1 MTEALQLWKKIAGK
15 AGDGTSDERKAS
27 CRDAESDLPDKDKQR
42 EKKSDQSKVEHS
54 GASVSD
60 SVGKAKNGSIP
71 VGLLKKK
78 LPLTDKDL
86 NPEFFQKLEKKGP
99 DDLSVEVVVARKC
112 PNQSNPSGGEA
123 APNSVEAKEC
133 TDKGSANVPSRQRD
147 IDVHVRDRGL
157 DEGLNGK
164 DLLRTRTFGIEERG
178 TSFSKSDNQPDG
190 PLMNGKGNWLAI
202 QRQLL
207 HLERQQAHLMN
218 MLQEFM
224 GGSHDSMVTLESRV
238 RGLERMVEDMAH
250 DLSISS
256 SRRGGSFRYNG
267 YIDYGG
273 RLPYGDRYPPSEGVS
288 PSMRGRGPTWRSD
301 LQEPWDFH
309 SYGASKNGQLGVR
322 RDVGS
327 NSLDG
332 RSPRSEHENDQVS
345 SRRAWENNKG
355 AGNVRLGEGP
365 SARSVWQASKDE
377 ATLAAI
383 RVAGE
388 DSGTVR
394 SARPAVREL
403 EAEGMGNDNNNVP
416 ERDPVWTSWS
426 NAMDAVQVGDMDT
439 AYAEVLSTGDDSLLV
454 KLMDR
459 SGPVFDQLS
468 NEVAVEL
475 LNAIVP
481 FVVEQNL
488 FDLCLSWIQQLL
500 DLVLENGSEI
510 FSIPIEVKRE
520 LLFNLHDASSA
531 LELPEDWEGASPD
544 QLLLQ
549 LASAWDIDLQQPG
562 S

>member
-1 MTEALQLWKKIAGK
+1 
-15 AGDGTSDERKAS
+15 
-27 CRDAESDLPDKDKQR
+27 
-42 EKKSDQSKVEHS
+42 
-54 GASVSD
+54 
-60 SVGKAKNGSIP
+60 
-71 VGLLKKK
+71 
-78 LPLTDKDL
+78 
-86 NPEFFQKLEKKGP
+86 
-99 DDLSVEVVVARKC
+99 
-112 PNQSNPSGGEA
+112 
-123 APNSVEAKEC
+123 
-133 TDKGSANVPSRQRD
+133 
-147 IDVHVRDRGL
+147 
-157 DEGLNGK
+157 
-164 DLLRTRTFGIEERG
+164 
-178 TSFSKSDNQPDG
+178 
-190 PLMNGKGNWLAI
+190 
-202 QRQLL
+202 
-207 HLERQQAHLMN
+207 
-218 MLQEFM
+218 
-224 GGSHDSMVTLESRV
+224 
-238 RGLERMVEDMAH
+238 
-250 DLSISS
+250 
-256 SRRGGSFRYNG
+256 
-267 YIDYGG
+267 
-273 RLPYGDRYPPSEGVS
+273 
-288 PSMRGRGPTWRSD
+288 MRGRGPTWRSD